1 MKYEELN
8 EYILYSIMYK
18 GKWIAYSLDDNFI
31 YIKFDSFMVKIPH
44 DKFFIDKRYLHQT
57 TGLIPLFKKEY
68 TEKLKIE
75 WELEYDN
82 SIGYLTKLS
91 NGSLLSA
98 TIFNFFENYTGELKC
113 YKADIGKV
121 AIYIDNELTGFIDTV
136 GVKND

>member
-8 EYILYSIMYK
+8 EYILYGIMYK
-18 GKWIAYSLDDNFI
+18 GKWIAYSLD
-31 YIKFDSFMVKIPH
+31 DSFMVKIPH

-121 AIYIDNELTGFIDTV
+121 AIYIDNELMGFIDTV
-136 GVKND
+136 RVKND